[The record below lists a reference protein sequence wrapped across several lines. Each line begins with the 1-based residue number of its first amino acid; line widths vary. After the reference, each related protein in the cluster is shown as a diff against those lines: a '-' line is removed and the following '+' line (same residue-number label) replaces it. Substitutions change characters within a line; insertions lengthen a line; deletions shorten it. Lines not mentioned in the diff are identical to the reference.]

1 MAQAHGS
8 DAHAAHP
15 ADAYFVPHGS
25 RWPVVASVA
34 LFATMVGF
42 ASWLNEFSFG
52 RPLFFVGLVAL
63 AAILFKWFADVI
75 GESLRGYY
83 NKQVDSS
90 FRMGMVWFIFSEVMF
105 FAAFFGALFYTR
117 QYAMPWLNGVG
128 DGAMTNAVLWPQ
140 FSAGWPS
147 NGPAN
152 IGGSFQTVP
161 AWGLPLLN
169 TLILLTSGV
178 TVTIAHHALRAGRR
192 KSLLVFLGLTVALG
206 ATFLYF
212 QAHEYIEAYQELNLT
227 LGSGIYGSTF
237 FMLTGFHGA
246 HVTLGTIMLVIIWL
260 RCAKGHFTR
269 DDHFAFEAV
278 AWYWHFVDVVWLGL
292 FLFVYVL

>member
-1 MAQAHGS
+1 M
-8 DAHAAHP
+8 AHAPSTDVHDAN
-15 ADAYFVPHGS
+15 AYFVPHGS
-25 RWPVVASVA
+25 RWPVIASVA

-42 ASWLNEFSFG
+42 ASWLNEASWG
-52 RPLFFVGLVAL
+52 KPLFFAGVIFLAL
-63 AAILFKWFADVI
+63 ILFKWFADVI

-83 NKQVDSS
+83 NKQVDVS

-105 FAAFFGALFYTR
+105 FAAFFGALFYAR
-117 QYAMPWLNGVG
+117 QYSMPWLNGEG
-128 DGAMTNAVLWPQ
+128 DGVMTNTLLWPG
-140 FSAGWPS
+140 FAGGWPS
-147 NGPAN
+147 NGPGA
-152 IGGSFQTVP
+152 IGGAYQTIP

-178 TVTIAHHALRAGRR
+178 TVTIAHHALKAGHR
-192 KSLLVFLGLTVALG
+192 KQLLVFLGLTVLLG

-212 QAHEYIEAYQELNLT
+212 QAEEYIHAYTELNLT

-246 HVTLGTIMLVIIWL
+246 HVTLGTIMLLVIWF
-260 RCAKGHFTR
+260 RCLKGHFTGE
-269 DDHFAFEAV
+269 DHFAFEAV